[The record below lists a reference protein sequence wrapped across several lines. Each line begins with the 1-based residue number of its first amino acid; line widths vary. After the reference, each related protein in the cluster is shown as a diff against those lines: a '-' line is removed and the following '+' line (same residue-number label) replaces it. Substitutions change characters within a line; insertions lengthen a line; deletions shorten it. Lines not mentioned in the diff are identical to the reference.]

1 MSYCY
6 KCGKEVDKT
15 SGFCPNCGANLSI
28 AKTGKKK
35 NNSAL
40 GGILAL
46 LALGG
51 IIVGAFLLIGG
62 LIAALMNPSIESS
75 SGGRVWAIGYI
86 VWSIFYPTGLINSCF
101 LVGVI
106 SLGVGIGSMI
116 LSDKID

>member
-6 KCGKEVDKT
+6 KCGKEVNKT
-15 SGFCPNCGANLSI
+15 VGFCPNCGANMSI
-28 AKTGKKK
+28 AKSAKKKK
-35 NNSAL
+35 NGAL

-62 LIAALMNPSIESS
+62 LIAALMNPAIESS
-75 SGGRVWAIGYI
+75 SGGRVWAIGYL
-86 VWSIFYPTGLINSCF
+86 VWSIFYPTGLIDSCF
-101 LVGVI
+101 LVGII

-116 LSDKID
+116 LSDKVD